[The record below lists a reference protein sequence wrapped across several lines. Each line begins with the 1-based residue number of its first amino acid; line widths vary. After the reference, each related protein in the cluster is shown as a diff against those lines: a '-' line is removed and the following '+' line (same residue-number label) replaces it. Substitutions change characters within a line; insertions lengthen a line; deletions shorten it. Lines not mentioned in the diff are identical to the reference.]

1 MMLLNTR
8 YYVLLTVCLLLLS
21 CNDSGDIPM
30 YGCLD
35 PGSEN
40 YCDDCTVDDGSCYC
54 GVEDGEYT
62 YTFSDILNTV
72 RSLPIPDQRC
82 TFCHSSD
89 SAANNFNMED
99 YNSVKERV
107 SGCGSVQTS
116 KLLVEINTGLMQ
128 SYANTYTDY
137 NLNLVEMIEIWISE
151 GAPE

>member
-40 YCDDCTVDDGSCYC
+40 YCDDCTVDDGSCDC
-54 GVEDGEYT
+54 GVEDGQYT

-72 RSLPIPDQRC
+72 NALPEDKRC
-82 TFCHSSD
+82 TQCHNSD
-89 SAANNFNMED
+89 YAEKNFNIED

-107 SGCGSVQTS
+107 NGCGSVETS
-116 KLLVEINTGLMQ
+116 KLLVEITTGLMQ
-128 SYANTYTDY
+128 SYATDD
-137 NLNLVEMIEIWISE
+137 LVEMIEIWISE

>member
-1 MMLLNTR
+1 MILLNTR
-8 YYVLLTVCLLLLS
+8 YYMLLTVCLLLLS

-40 YCDDCTVDDGSCYC
+40 YCDDCTVDDGSCDC

-62 YTFSDILNTV
+62 YTFSDILTTIDEW
-72 RSLPIPDQRC
+72 PWPEQGKRC
-82 TFCHSSD
+82 LDCHD
-89 SAANNFNMED
+89 YDYADYGAVFTIQD

-107 SGCGSVQTS
+107 NGCGSVETS
-116 KLLVEINTGLMQ
+116 KLLVEITTGLMQ
-128 SYANTYTDY
+128 SYATDD
-137 NLNLVEMIEIWISE
+137 LVEMIEIWISE

>member
-1 MMLLNTR
+1 
-8 YYVLLTVCLLLLS
+8 
-21 CNDSGDIPM
+21 M

-35 PGSEN
+35 PESEY
-40 YCDDCTVDDGSCYC
+40 YCDDCTVDDGSCDC

-72 RSLPIPDQRC
+72 RALPIPDQQC
-82 TFCHSSD
+82 TFCHSGA

-107 SGCGSVQTS
+107 SGCGSVETS
-116 KLLVEINTGLMQ
+116 ILFIEITTGLMQ
-128 SYANTYTDY
+128 YHANNYTEY